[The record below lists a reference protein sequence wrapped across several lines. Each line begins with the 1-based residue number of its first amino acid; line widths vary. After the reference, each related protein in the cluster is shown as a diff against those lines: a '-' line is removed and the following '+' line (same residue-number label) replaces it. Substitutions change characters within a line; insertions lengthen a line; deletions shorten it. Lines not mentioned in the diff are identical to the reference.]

1 MGVGALF
8 WAGLSWWSAT
18 MGIQWLSAGL
28 ARRRRPAAPVRHR
41 AADFSLVAPMV
52 GRRDASEAY
61 VRALERLAD
70 AGAEILICVTS
81 EDDEAVP
88 AVRAHWPQAP
98 ILVGSDDTFNP
109 KLNNVR
115 KGFEAASRPVV
126 MLCDAGV
133 AVTEADLAAASA
145 LLSERVGLV
154 LALKVGTMPGNFA
167 GAMECA
173 YINGHQARFLLAAD
187 RLGMPV
193 ASGGVTI
200 LSREVL
206 HKVGGHR
213 GFLNYLADDY
223 SIVRTVRDQAGLT
236 TWLANVTP
244 GMPVGRRTWRDVW
257 HRQVRWG
264 STRLKL
270 SPEVRALVLFEPVIG
285 WLVSGIAL
293 AVALAAA
300 GTAVPWIFAALLGHS
315 VAWLAAEGWFLSR
328 YRLPGGPVAWA
339 AALAREILV
348 PWLAFEAWR
357 GRNRIDW
364 RGTDLAAGWQPGG
377 DSPAGKR
384 V

>member
-1 MGVGALF
+1 MSADALF
-8 WAGLSWWSAT
+8 WKGMSWWSAT
-18 MGIQWLSAGL
+18 MVVQWLSAGL
-28 ARRRRPAAPVRHR
+28 ARLQRPAAVVRHR
-41 AADFSLVAPMV
+41 AADFSLVCPMV

-61 VRALERLAD
+61 VRALERLAG

-81 EDDEAVP
+81 EEDEAVA
-88 AVRAHWPQAP
+88 AVRALWPDAP
-98 ILVGSDDTFNP
+98 ILVGSDTTFNP

-115 KGFEAASRPVV
+115 KGFEAAGRPVV
-126 MLCDAGV
+126 MLCDAGI
-133 AVTEADLAAASA
+133 AVTEANLAEAAA
-145 LLSERVGLV
+145 LLSDKVGLV
-154 LALKVGTMPGNFA
+154 LALKVGTEPENFA
-167 GAMECA
+167 AAMECS

-193 ASGGVTI
+193 ASGGVT
-200 LSREVL
+200 VL
-206 HKVGGHR
+206 DRDVLQRVGGHR

-223 SIVRTVRDQAGLT
+223 SIVRTVRDQVGLT

-244 GMPVGRRTWRDVW
+244 AMPVGRRMWRDVW
-257 HRQVRWG
+257 RRQVRWG
-264 STRLKL
+264 STRLNL

-293 AVALAAA
+293 TVALGAA
-300 GTAVPWIFAALLGHS
+300 GVGLAWSVAALLGHS
-315 VAWLAAEGWFLSR
+315 MAWLAAEEWFLAR
-328 YRLPGGPVAWA
+328 YRLPGGPRAWL
-339 AALAREILV
+339 AALARELLV

-364 RGTDLAAGWQPGG
+364 RGTDLAAGWRPDG